1 MGSSNNLPPT
11 VEASLARKLKQIQSD
26 RTVNR
31 RNFMAGLG
39 IVGIAATGSALLTG
53 CSDGNGQI
61 TDVIA
66 AGSSQNDVL
75 NFALNLEYLE
85 ATFYSYITTGND
97 ISTSLTGSGPAPTG
111 TPSQITFPSSVIT
124 DVINEIAFDEISNLR
139 TVLGSNAIARPAL
152 ALNAMGSVTAAN
164 VFNMARSFEDVG
176 VTAYAGSAASL
187 TGTNLTYAAQILAV
201 EGFHA
206 SILRY
211 LYITTG
217 GTGAT
222 ALDSGHGSPRSRWT
236 DPGHRRLL
244 RHGRHGQRQHGPR
257 LLPWLRLHP
266 NHLSGARDR
275 LQHPRCHRHN
285 QGRLLPQRR
294 QRQHYDYLTRA
305 RRSIHPRGIRFHN
318 RCPWFGSGLIRS
330 LHAPCQSLPVNR
342 RRRPSSFPST
352 TCGWR
357 KAPHPPC
364 KLELSSFPNGR
375 SRS

>member
-39 IVGIAATGSALLTG
+39 VVGVAATGSALLTG

-124 DVINEIAFDEISNLR
+124 DVINEIAFDEINHVSNLR

-222 ALDSGHGSPRSRWT
+222 ALDSIDVLPA
-236 DPGHRRLL
+236 DPGTAALAAA
-244 RHGRHGQRQHGPR
+244 GPTQATGGFFATAGTANANTG
-257 LLPWLRLHP
+257 LGFFP
-266 NHLSGARDR
+266 GFA
-275 LQHPRCHRHN
+275 
-285 QGRLLPQRR
+285 
-294 QRQHYDYLTRA
+294 YTRTT
-305 RRSIHPRGIRFHN
+305 SQVLEIVYNTPGVTGTTKGGF
-318 RCPWFGSGLIRS
+318 
-330 LHAPCQSLPVNR
+330 
-342 RRRPSSFPST
+342 FPSGVNGNIT
-352 TCGWR
+352 TT
-357 KAPHPPC
+357 
-364 KLELSSFPNGR
+364 
-375 SRS
+375 